1 MQSLITNLFL
11 LSKNRK
17 STNLLSLQS
26 QNVFFFKLFLQIA
39 NIRNI
44 NIPALPANVLACPY
58 PNKTP
63 LSADVKAI
71 DPFFNTPT
79 KDNKTTD
86 INTTNHFQDIIYI
99 QFPCKYN

>member
-1 MQSLITNLFL
+1 MY
-11 LSKNRK
+11 
-17 STNLLSLQS
+17 
-26 QNVFFFKLFLQIA
+26 FFKLFLQIA

-86 INTTNHFQDIIYI
+86 INTTNLIEKSFSRYHLYSISMQVQLIIYS
-99 QFPCKYN
+99 QTYLYFRL